1 MRMKKNFIY
10 LTVVS
15 LLFCACD
22 KNNNNGID
30 PLPDAKSIEL
40 RSELLPKIEQDNAF
54 AFDLFKQVYQT
65 DKSSNVFISPLS
77 VSMAL
82 SMTLNGAKGQTFE
95 EMKNALRISGFSM
108 DEINEYC
115 QTLKNAL
122 LKADVST
129 EFSIANSIWY
139 KQGFSVENNFL
150 NVNKEYFG
158 AEVTEADFSNPAT
171 LKRINQWCSD
181 NTKGKIPTILDE
193 IPADVLMYLI
203 NAIYFKGIWKY
214 QFDKKQTFDGT
225 FYNENGVKRLVKMM
239 NQTGN
244 FEYFADETACYLTL
258 PYGNGAFSMR
268 LLLPNENKTV
278 EDVINH
284 INPQSWQNISDYSA
298 VMEVRLQLPR
308 FKAECKYLLNDE
320 EILPKMGMVI
330 PFSDCADFT
339 GISKKGGIQIS
350 KVIHKTYVSVDE
362 EGTEAAAVT
371 AVEMTY
377 TSAGP
382 TTPINYIVNRPFV
395 FVIQENSTGA
405 ILFTGVIKE
414 L

>member
-1 MRMKKNFIY
+1 MKKNFIY
-10 LTVVS
+10 LTAVS
-15 LLFCACD
+15 LLFSACD
-22 KNNNNGID
+22 KNNNNGIA
-30 PLPDAKSIEL
+30 PLPDAKPIEL

-65 DKSSNVFISPLS
+65 EKTSNVFISPLS

-82 SMTLNGAKGQTFE
+82 SMTLNGAKEQTFE

-122 LKADVST
+122 LKVDTST

-150 NVNKEYFG
+150 NVNKKYFG

-193 IPADVLMYLI
+193 IPADALMYLI

-225 FYNENGVKRLVKMM
+225 FYNESGVKHLIKMM
-239 NQTGN
+239 NQIGN
-244 FEYFADETACYLTL
+244 FEYFTDENARYLTL

-298 VMEVRLQLPR
+298 VIKVRLQLPR
-308 FKAECKYLLNDE
+308 FKAECKYLLNE
-320 EILPKMGMVI
+320 EALPKMGMVI
-330 PFSDCADFT
+330 PFSDNADFT
-339 GISKKGGIQIS
+339 GISKEGGIKIS
-350 KVIHKTYVSVDE
+350 RVIHKTYVSVDE

-371 AVEMTY
+371 AVEIVEM
-377 TSAGP
+377 AMP
-382 TTPINYIVNRPFV
+382 PQTTINYIVDKPFV
-395 FVIQENSTGA
+395 FVIQENSTGI
-405 ILFTGVIKE
+405 ILFAGVIKE